1 MTMPVKMNHPG
12 KGLLL
17 TIVLITA
24 QSCASEIKKPTSTP
38 INFTSYP
45 NHTCRDKPATPK
57 KPGRASSFENV
68 EMYNLEISKYN
79 LKVEIYNR
87 EIKNYKTCI
96 NQYIKKGNQDIN
108 TIRKHLNKAL
118 KEAREN

>member
-1 MTMPVKMNHPG
+1 MTMPVKMNRSG

-38 INFTSYP
+38 VNFTSYP
-45 NHTCRDKPATPK
+45 NHTCKNKPAIPK

-68 EMYNLEISKYN
+68 ETYNLEISKYN
-79 LKVEIYNR
+79 LKVETYNR
-87 EIKNYKTCI
+87 GIKSYKTCI

-108 TIRKHLNKAL
+108 VIREQLNKAL
-118 KEAREN
+118 KEAREK